1 MDFLVAV
8 VAPLREHDRPLMRSR
23 AGEDR
28 HFKTAVRVSP
38 LHVPVAGRLAIL
50 EHVRWFSAGYAHI
63 ELTLTF
69 LPQYIAGLPD
79 PI

>member
-1 MDFLVAV
+1 MIA
-8 VAPLREHDRPLMRSR
+8 RSC
-23 AGEDR
+23 ALGPEKIAIS
-28 HFKTAVRVSP
+28 KTAVRVSP